1 MWPDGD
7 VFGEEDAD
15 PEDEFMTLREI
26 LFAEMKRPD
35 GMPDSMMET
44 GIGEEVR
51 YCFFFLLK
59 NFNLNA
65 HLFTERYTN

>member
-51 YCFFFLLK
+51 YCFFSC
-59 NFNLNA
+59 
-65 HLFTERYTN
+65 